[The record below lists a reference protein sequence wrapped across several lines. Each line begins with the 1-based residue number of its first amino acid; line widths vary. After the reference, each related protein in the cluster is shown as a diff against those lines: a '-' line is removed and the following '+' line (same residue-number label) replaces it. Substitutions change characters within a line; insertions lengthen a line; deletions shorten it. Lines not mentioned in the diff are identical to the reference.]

1 MLRRTHLALDPTPIL
16 APPERIAYKIGC
28 ATEHGMTAVSDPLDI
43 LADLLAAA
51 RKAGADSADAVFFEA
66 ASLAVAQR
74 LGKSEK
80 LERSESRD
88 LGLRVL
94 VGKQQAIA
102 STTDF
107 TGDSLDSLVDRAL
120 AMARAAPEDPYC
132 GIADPDRVATEIR
145 TLDICDPEEPS
156 AESLVAR
163 ASEAEEAARAV
174 EGVTNSEGAE
184 AGWSHA
190 TVALAATNGFAQ
202 RYATSSQS
210 VAASVLAGE
219 GTGMERDYDFHTAVY
234 GGDLRPPSEI
244 GRNAGERA
252 VRRLGARKVE
262 SAQIPVV
269 YDSRISG
276 GLLRHLAGAIGGPSV
291 ARGTSFL
298 KDRLG
303 EQVFSKGID
312 VVDDP
317 HRPRGLRSKPFDA
330 EGVANERRLVVEDGI
345 LRTWILD
352 LASSRQL
359 GLETTGHA
367 SRGTASPPSPSVTN
381 LWMRPGPLSPAALIG
396 EIDNGFYVTE
406 LIGMG
411 VNAVTGD
418 YSRGATGYWIE
429 NGEIAYPVSEVTVAG
444 NLKDMFANLT
454 PADDLE
460 FRLGI
465 DAPTIRV
472 DGMTIAGI

>member
-1 MLRRTHLALDPTPIL
+1 MTTDPDPI
-16 APPERIAYKIGC
+16 
-28 ATEHGMTAVSDPLDI
+28 DI
-43 LADLLAAA
+43 LADLLASA

-66 ASLAVAQR
+66 ASLEVAQR

-88 LGLRVL
+88 LGLRVM
-94 VGKQQAIA
+94 VGRQQAIV

-107 TGDSLDSLVDRAL
+107 APASLDPLVERAM

-132 GIADPDRVATEIR
+132 GIADADQIATDVE

-156 AESLVAR
+156 TESLVAR
-163 ASEAEEAARAV
+163 AAEAEDAARAV

-184 AGWSHA
+184 AGWSRA
-190 TVALAATNGFAQ
+190 TVALAATNGFAR

-219 GTGMERDYDFHTAVY
+219 GTAMERDYDFHTAVY
-234 GGDLRPPSEI
+234 GGDLRTAAEI

-252 VRRLGARKVE
+252 VKRLGARKVE
-262 SAQIPVV
+262 TAQVPVV
-269 YDSRISG
+269 YDRRVAG

-303 EQVFSKGID
+303 ERVFPKGID
-312 VVDDP
+312 IVDDP

-330 EGVANERRLVVEDGI
+330 EGVANARRMVVEDGV

-352 LASSRQL
+352 LASARQL

-367 SRGTASPPSPSVTN
+367 SRGTASPPSPAVSN
-381 LWMRPGPLSPAALIG
+381 LWMQPGALSPAALIDG
-396 EIDNGFYVTE
+396 IESGFYVTE

-411 VNAVTGD
+411 VNGVTGD
-418 YSRGATGYWIE
+418 YSRGATGYWIDK
-429 NGEIAYPVSEVTVAG
+429 GEIAYPVSEVTVAG

-460 FRLGI
+460 FRSGI